1 MTGGEAKM
9 ITWMQ
14 SKGMTSDKMYKV
26 AAAHVVGAALLWI
39 KAESSGDATA
49 QRRAIALSL
58 CPPIYQL
65 WGLAL
70 RHEEAKG

>member
-1 MTGGEAKM
+1 VKLNM
-9 ITWMQ
+9 INWMQ

-39 KAESSGDATA
+39 NAERSGDATK
-49 QRRAIALSL
+49 QRRALALSL